1 MIVTVIIIHIGLM
14 PIFREELCVC
24 VGGGAGAGVGVTLPH
39 MFLLK
44 EVLGNLLRL
53 SCKAEWWCL
62 SRLKPLLPGLSTHL
76 QSCVWFLCLP
86 HVPTCHEYS
95 QNKSTNTLEKKKNI
109 IKRTSCT
116 WMAPGYLRTVN
127 NWPSR
132 LPASYCHWRAMVRIA
147 VVPNHWRVIVSFK
160 TSQLLCHITWK

>member
-53 SCKAEWWCL
+53 SCKAE
-62 SRLKPLLPGLSTHL
+62 
-76 QSCVWFLCLP
+76 
-86 HVPTCHEYS
+86 
-95 QNKSTNTLEKKKNI
+95 
-109 IKRTSCT
+109 
-116 WMAPGYLRTVN
+116 
-127 NWPSR
+127 
-132 LPASYCHWRAMVRIA
+132 
-147 VVPNHWRVIVSFK
+147 
-160 TSQLLCHITWK
+160 